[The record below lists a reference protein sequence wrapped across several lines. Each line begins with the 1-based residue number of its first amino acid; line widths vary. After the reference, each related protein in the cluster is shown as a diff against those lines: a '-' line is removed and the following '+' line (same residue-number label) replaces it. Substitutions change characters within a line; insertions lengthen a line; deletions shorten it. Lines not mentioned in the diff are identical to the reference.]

1 MSMHFINLMYSVTP
15 TTLRGSHTD
24 RRQWFLTRLT
34 SLVTDSCFEC
44 SLDAHGATVTA
55 VLKAWITFWKRLSYI
70 NLKHFNIL
78 IEDFMNADRCISIE
92 RWRLLHG
99 YMGELCILLP
109 QRAFPVS
116 VVFRVGSTWLTLGT
130 SLIRIVESNRPWRA
144 SFRCA

>member
-78 IEDFMNADRCISIE
+78 IEDFMNADHCN
-92 RWRLLHG
+92 LLSG
-99 YMGELCILLP
+99 GGCYTDTWENY
-109 QRAFPVS
+109 VS
-116 VVFRVGSTWLTLGT
+116 SYHNGRFLYPSC
-130 SLIRIVESNRPWRA
+130 
-144 SFRCA
+144 SFRLVPHG